1 MDIIIII
8 SLVFSF
14 LCIILGFTLEGGAI
28 GALLQS
34 TAAIIVIGGTIGA
47 VGVSTQGK
55 VLKRFPKI
63 FAVAFKKRDN
73 NIVDS
78 IIFFKN
84 MAIKTRKDGLL
95 SMEADLNDDKID
107 PFIKKGLQM
116 IVDGFSP
123 ELIKNSLETKLEQ
136 ISERHHQG
144 IAIFE
149 AAGGYGPT
157 MGIIGTVM
165 GLVQVLGSL
174 DDPDE
179 LGPKIAVAFIATL
192 YGIGTAN
199 LIWLP
204 IANKL
209 KALND
214 EEIIEKEMYIE
225 ALLLIQ
231 EGASPNSIVSK
242 LEGYLTESE
251 VEKLNLGGEV

>member
-8 SLVFSF
+8 SIVFSF
-14 LCIILGFTLEGGAI
+14 ACMILGFTLEGGTLR
-28 GALLQS
+28 ALLQL
-34 TAAIIVIGGTIGA
+34 TAAIIVFGGTIGA
-47 VGVSTQGK
+47 VGISTQGK
-55 VLKRFPKI
+55 VLKRFPQI
-63 FAVAFKKRDN
+63 FAVAFKKRES
-73 NIVDS
+73 NIKEN

-84 MAIKTRKDGLL
+84 LATKTRKDGLL
-95 SMEADLNDDKID
+95 SIESDLNNSDID

-116 IVDGFSP
+116 IVDGINP
-123 ELIKNSLETKLEQ
+123 ETVRNSLETRLEQ

-144 IAIFE
+144 IAMFE
-149 AAGGYGPT
+149 GAGGYAPT

-174 DDPDE
+174 EDPEE
-179 LGPKIAVAFIATL
+179 LGAKIAVAFIATL
-192 YGIGTAN
+192 YGIASAN

-231 EGASPNSIVSK
+231 EGISPNSIMSK
-242 LEGYLTESE
+242 LEGYLMESE
-251 VEKLNLGGEV
+251 IESLHMGEEI

>member
-1 MDIIIII
+1 
-8 SLVFSF
+8 
-14 LCIILGFTLEGGAI
+14 
-28 GALLQS
+28 
-34 TAAIIVIGGTIGA
+34 
-47 VGVSTQGK
+47 
-55 VLKRFPKI
+55 
-63 FAVAFKKRDN
+63 
-73 NIVDS
+73 
-78 IIFFKN
+78 

-95 SMEADLNDDKID
+95 SMESDLNDTKID
-107 PFIKKGLQM
+107 HFIRKGLQM

-123 ELIKNSLETKLEQ
+123 EIIKSSLETKLEQ

-144 IAIFE
+144 ISIFE

-251 VEKLNLGGEV
+251 VEKLNIGREV

>member
-1 MDIIIII
+1 MDITIII
-8 SLVFSF
+8 SLIFSF
-14 LCIILGFTLEGGAI
+14 TCIILGFTLEGGAL
-28 GALLQS
+28 GALLQP
-34 TAAIIVIGGTIGA
+34 TAAIIVLGGTIGA
-47 VGVSTQGK
+47 VGISTPGK
-55 VLKRFPKI
+55 VLKRFPKVLS
-63 FAVAFKKRDN
+63 AAFKKRESN
-73 NIVDS
+73 TIENI
-78 IIFFKN
+78 N
-84 MAIKTRKDGLL
+84 GLL
-95 SMEADLNDDKID
+95 SIESDVNDISID
-107 PFIKKGLQM
+107 PFIRKGLQM
-116 IVDGFSP
+116 IVDGVNP
-123 ELIKNSLETKLEQ
+123 DIIKSSLETRLEQ

-149 AAGGYGPT
+149 AAGGYAPT

-192 YGIGTAN
+192 YGIATAN

-214 EEIIEKEMYIE
+214 EEIIEKEMCIE

-231 EGASPNSIVSK
+231 EGVSPTAIMGK

-251 VEKLNLGGEV
+251 IETLYLDEEV

>member
-1 MDIIIII
+1 
-8 SLVFSF
+8 
-14 LCIILGFTLEGGAI
+14 
-28 GALLQS
+28 
-34 TAAIIVIGGTIGA
+34 
-47 VGVSTQGK
+47 
-55 VLKRFPKI
+55 
-63 FAVAFKKRDN
+63 
-73 NIVDS
+73 
-78 IIFFKN
+78 
-84 MAIKTRKDGLL
+84 
-95 SMEADLNDDKID
+95 
-107 PFIKKGLQM
+107 M
-116 IVDGFSP
+116 IVDGVNP
-123 ELIKNSLETKLEQ
+123 DIIKSSLETRLEQ

-149 AAGGYGPT
+149 AAGGYAPT

-192 YGIGTAN
+192 YGIATAN

-214 EEIIEKEMYIE
+214 EEIIEKEMCIE

-231 EGASPNSIVSK
+231 EGVSPTAIISK

-251 VEKLNLGGEV
+251 IEALHLGEVV